1 MEGMKNHNYYEC
13 ARMPQACTVPR
24 MKRAVPFLLTIATV
38 AACLA
43 AEPDALEL
51 VRPGDAVVAVRSQ
64 LGDPAMEFPYRGLR
78 FLDYGYCIITSSNG
92 VVIKVKER
100 ALPETAQ
107 AQQEPSGTVNVK
119 ALIAMAQQDH
129 AEAQNYLGYC
139 YQVGKAV
146 DVNMDESI
154 RWYTLAAMQGYVDAQ
169 HNLGVIYMRGLGV
182 EKDLMEAYTWAWLAA
197 ENGND
202 TLKKVLRPIIT
213 GEQEQAARLRAGRIR
228 EGLEHSPYMPYSE
241 TSKPTAL
248 AETDSK
254 PDPVSA
260 E

>member
-1 MEGMKNHNYYEC
+1 MKK
-13 ARMPQACTVPR
+13 AM
-24 MKRAVPFLLTIATV
+24 PFLLTVATM

-43 AEPDALEL
+43 ADPDALEL
-51 VRPGDAVVAVRSQ
+51 VHPGDAVVAVRSQ
-64 LGDPAMEFPYRGLR
+64 LGDPAMEFPYSGLL

-100 ALPETAQ
+100 ASPEVAS
-107 AQQEPSGTVNVK
+107 AQQGPSDTINVK
-119 ALIAMAQQDH
+119 ALLAMAQQNH

-146 DVNMDESI
+146 DVNMDKSI

-169 HNLGVIYMRGLGV
+169 HNLGIIYMRGLGV
-182 EKDLMEAYTWAWLAA
+182 EKDLTEAYTWAWLAA

-213 GEQEQAARLRAGRIR
+213 GEQEQAARLKAGRIR
-228 EGLEHSPYMPYSE
+228 EGLEQSPYRPYSE
-241 TSKPTAL
+241 PSDPTAL
-248 AETDSK
+248 AATDSK
-254 PDPVSA
+254 LAPAPT